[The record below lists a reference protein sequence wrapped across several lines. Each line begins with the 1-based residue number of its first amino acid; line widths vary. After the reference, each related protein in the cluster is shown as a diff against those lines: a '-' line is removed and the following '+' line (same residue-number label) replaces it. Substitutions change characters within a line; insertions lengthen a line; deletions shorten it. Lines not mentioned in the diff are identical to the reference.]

1 MKRAFKNQY
10 MIRING
16 GADIPIRVRSRVV
29 EINIT
34 TTISV
39 ADTTP
44 FTFHFSLFTFF
55 SYPVVKKFSKN
66 LEIWYFMHYLCDIK
80 MISS

>member
-1 MKRAFKNQY
+1 

-39 ADTTP
+39 IVTIATTNGETFAR
-44 FTFHFSLFTFF
+44 FTPVLYMGIKGEYPLNNPLK
-55 SYPVVKKFSKN
+55 SY
-66 LEIWYFMHYLCDIK
+66 L
-80 MISS
+80 